1 MMRQLG
7 ISLNRIVRSLEAT
20 ELIFKNKVNFK
31 DLIEVKTQNSLY
43 KIFVLG
49 QNDFLISGGWFD
61 RKGLSPYRTKIN
73 GCTWG
78 GSVIKHDVIASCGM
92 CIEFGNRVTTT
103 SIIEIN
109 WHKNAS
115 QN

>member
-1 MMRQLG
+1 MK
-7 ISLNRIVRSLEAT
+7 NR
-20 ELIFKNKVNFK
+20 VNFK
-31 DLIEVKTQNSLY
+31 DLIEVKTRNSIYEIL
-43 KIFVLG
+43 VLG
-49 QNDFLISGGWFD
+49 QNDYLVSGGWFD

-78 GSVIKHDVIASCGM
+78 GTIIKQDVIAGCGM

-103 SIIEIN
+103 FVNKIN
-109 WHKNAS
+109 WYKSTS

>member
-1 MMRQLG
+1 MRRLG
-7 ISLNRIVRSLEAT
+7 YSLNKIIQSLDSVEVIT
-20 ELIFKNKVNFK
+20 KNNVHFK
-31 DLIEVKTQNSLY
+31 DLVEVTTQNSTY

-78 GSVIKHDVIASCGM
+78 GSIIKHDIIASRGM

-103 SIIEIN
+103 VIKEIN
-109 WHKNAS
+109 WHKSAS